1 MFTGYVSGAAGG
13 PVLALLLA
21 AEGLAHVH
29 VALEGVLPALAKGN
43 ALGVAVLTSEKY
55 NKYKDTSPF

>member
-43 ALGVAVLTSEKY
+43 ALGVAVLTSEK
-55 NKYKDTSPF
+55 